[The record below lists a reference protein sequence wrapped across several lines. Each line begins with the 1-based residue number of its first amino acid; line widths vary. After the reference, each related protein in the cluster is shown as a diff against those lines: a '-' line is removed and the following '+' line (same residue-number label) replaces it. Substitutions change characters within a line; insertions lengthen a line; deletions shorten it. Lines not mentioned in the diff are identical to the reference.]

1 MKRIVASVLSAAMIL
16 STFGNVTYAK
26 DLKQEVIET
35 KTYPQV
41 QSYTAE
47 KSGYWSL
54 KNTSRFY
61 IVESDSTLNNEKLYN
76 DVKLISSEFAANGL
90 SSNGVLDIV
99 IGPKEKIKSGDIVV
113 SIEKIEETSNEE
125 GYKIEVKEDVV
136 KITAANENGLFYGM
150 RTVEKALIGND
161 GKMQLGTIVDYPEM
175 GVRSFHLDL
184 ARKYFTKDWIISMI
198 KDLSYQNISS
208 IQIHFSENEGFRLES
223 SVLENKIP
231 GFEYPSN
238 GYYTKADMKEIID
251 VAKKYHIEVIPS
263 LDTPGHLGYVLN
275 QLESKTGK
283 DYSVRNLFPS
293 DSRRNQTF
301 NIFESEE
308 AQTFLLEMID
318 EFAKFFSENGSTR
331 MNIGGDEF
339 LANFTSMS
347 NEQYQTLMGFF
358 NKASETVKKY
368 GMKARAWNDGLLVQ
382 GYDGY
387 KLDSDIEVCYW
398 GLGKGS
404 APVKDFL
411 KNGNKLVNYVDAYMY
426 YALSPWWMNN
436 ANPKGEKI
444 YKQWEPGKMNGL
456 PGGISQDFEYPY
468 PNQLLG
474 ASYALWCDMPNYQ
487 TEQVIA
493 ENLYMRTRSMAA
505 KTWNPKGNK
514 ADYAEFEQ
522 FAKKVGRVPG
532 YDKELP
538 AAKDVVHVDELENP
552 TLNGKQLSS
561 LVLPIVQSYEVSEK
575 SKSWTMDETT
585 RFVIPKTEEY
595 LSNVRLKEVVEL
607 VSAEFLEK
615 QIPTNKE
622 IDKVYDLES
631 KVTSNDV
638 VVTIDK
644 ENPITEKSNSD
655 EAYKIEIS
663 DKGVKIVAASENAAM
678 YALRTIQHLMINNN
692 NKLTYGTIVDYPN
705 VAERRVHVDMARKY
719 ISKDWIIQHIR
730 ELSYFKMNAIQLH
743 FSENIGFRIESDFDP
758 AIVSKDG
765 YLTKKE
771 IREILKEAKKYGIN
785 VIPSLDTPG
794 HVQHILKVHPE
805 YGQVDKYGN
814 KSTVALDVTNP
825 DAIKYIKGLY
835 KEYMDLFEGCTD
847 FHIGG
852 DEYMEFDRPPF
863 TTQYK
868 SVLDN
873 YAKEKFGQEY
883 TWKDTM
889 ANYINDIAAF
899 VHEGGFKP
907 RIWNDGI
914 YYGENSWSENKQQI
928 KMHDYIGIDFWSQMG
943 WNPSIARLETFIKK
957 GHKDIYN
964 VNASFF
970 YYVLRPSKPNDGRE
984 QHSFDYLN
992 QDQRIYNEWTPGQF
1006 QGNTIDDNSE
1016 VIGGASLAI
1025 WCDKPDL
1032 VTEDVITADISKELR
1047 SLASKSWNTS
1057 SNKIATIDEF
1067 KENYKKL
1074 GNVAAFKKGSSL
1086 PEVKPVKEVVEL
1098 TYNELNQL
1106 IEKVEGLNGDDY
1118 TKESFDNLNEVLK
1131 EAKALLGAAK
1141 TQEEIDSMVSKLKDS
1156 INNLKIKEDGNGDNE
1171 TPSVPGTPGNSNKP
1185 ENEGSNNIENSPKT
1199 GDEFGPW
1206 GIVAISTVILG
1217 SVIMY
1222 RKRNKKVV

>member
-1 MKRIVASVLSAAMIL
+1 MKRVVASILSAAMIL

-26 DLKQEVIET
+26 GLKSEVTET

-41 QSYTAE
+41 QSYTTE

-61 IVESDSTLNNEKLYN
+61 IVESESTLNNERLYN
-76 DVKLISSEFAANGL
+76 DVKLISSEFAAKDL
-90 SSNGVLDIV
+90 SSKGVLDIV
-99 IGPKEKIKSGDIVV
+99 IGPEDKIKSGDIVV
-113 SIEKIEETSNEE
+113 SIEEIEETSNEE
-125 GYKIEVKEDVV
+125 GYKIEVKEDVI
-136 KITAANENGLFYGM
+136 KITAANEKGLFYGM
-150 RTVEKALIGND
+150 RTVEKALVGND
-161 GKMQLGTIVDYPEM
+161 RKMSLGTIVDYPEM

-223 SVLENKIP
+223 SVLESKIP

-238 GYYTKADMKEIID
+238 GYYTKEDMKEIID

-275 QLESKTGK
+275 QIESKTGK

-339 LANFTSMS
+339 LANFTSMN
-347 NEQYQTLMGFF
+347 NEQYQTLMSFF

-387 KLDSDIEVCYW
+387 KLDPDIEVCYW

-411 KNGNKLVNYVDAYMY
+411 ENGNKLVNYVDAYMY

-436 ANPKGEKI
+436 ANPKGEKV
-444 YKQWEPGKMNGL
+444 YKEWEPGKMNGL
-456 PGGISQDFEYPY
+456 PGGVSQDFEYPY

-487 TEQVIA
+487 TEEVIA

-514 ADYAEFEQ
+514 AEYAEFEEL
-522 FAKKVGRVPG
+522 AKKVGRVPG

-538 AAKDVVHVDELENP
+538 AAKDVVHVDEIENP

-561 LVLPIVQSYEVSEK
+561 LVLPIVQSYELSDK
-575 SKSWTMDETT
+575 SKSWTMDEKT

-595 LSNVRLKEVVEL
+595 LSNSRLKEVVEL

-615 QIPTNKE
+615 QIPTDKE
-622 IDKVYDLES
+622 IDKVYDLDS
-631 KVTSNDV
+631 KVTSNDIV
-638 VVTIDK
+638 ITLDK

-655 EAYKIEIS
+655 EAYKIEIGH
-663 DKGVKIVAASENAAM
+663 KGVKIVAASEKAAM

-743 FSENIGFRIESDFDP
+743 FSENLGFRIESDFDP
-758 AIVSKDG
+758 EIVSKDG
-765 YLTKKE
+765 YLTKEE

-785 VIPSLDTPG
+785 IIPSLDTPG
-794 HVQHILKVHPE
+794 HVEHILKVHPE

-814 KSTVALDVTNP
+814 KSKTALDVTNP

-970 YYVLRPSKPNDGRE
+970 YYVLRPSKPDDGRE

-992 QDQRIYNEWTPGQF
+992 QDERIYNEWTPGQF

-1016 VIGGASLAI
+1016 VIKGASLAI

-1032 VTEDVITADISKELR
+1032 VTEDVITEDISKELR

-1086 PEVKPVKEVVEL
+1086 PEVKPVTEVVEL
-1098 TYNELNQL
+1098 AYDELNQL
-1106 IEKVEGLNGDDY
+1106 IEKAEGLNGEDY

-1131 EAKALLGAAK
+1131 EAKALVGAANN
-1141 TQEEIDSMVSKLKDS
+1141 QEEIDSMVSKLKDS
-1156 INNLKIKEDGNGDNE
+1156 IDNLKIKEDGNGGTT
-1171 TPSVPGTPGNSNKP
+1171 TPSVPGDSNKP
-1185 ENEGSNNIENSPKT
+1185 ENGGSNNIENPPKT

-1217 SVIMY
+1217 SLLMY
-1222 RKRNKKVV
+1222 KKRSNQKLNS